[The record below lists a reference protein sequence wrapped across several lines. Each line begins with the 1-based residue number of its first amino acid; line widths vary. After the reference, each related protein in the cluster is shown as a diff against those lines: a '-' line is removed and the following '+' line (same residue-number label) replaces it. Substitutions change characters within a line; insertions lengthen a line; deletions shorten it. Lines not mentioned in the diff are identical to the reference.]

1 LLDAPT
7 IRRHGTDWYTLL
19 VLKRWGT
26 ITAEDLDC
34 ARVIGQDLAVK
45 DDAA

>member
-1 LLDAPT
+1 LAGAP
-7 IRRHGTDWYTLL
+7 ILRRHGTDWYTLL
-19 VLKRWGT
+19 ALKRWST

>member
-7 IRRHGTDWYTLL
+7 LRRHGTDWYTLL
-19 VLKRWGT
+19 ALKRWGT

-34 ARVIGQDLAVK
+34 ARIIGQDLAVK